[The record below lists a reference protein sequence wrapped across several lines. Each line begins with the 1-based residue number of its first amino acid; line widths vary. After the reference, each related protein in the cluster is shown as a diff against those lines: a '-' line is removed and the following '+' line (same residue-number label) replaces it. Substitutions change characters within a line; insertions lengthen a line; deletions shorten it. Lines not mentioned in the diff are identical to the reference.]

1 MEEDKTDRIV
11 LGADALKAIRDAR
24 KHVVEYAE
32 FVGDGAVSREVV
44 DLFEVEAIG
53 LLRDV
58 AMRLSSLR
66 DRETR
71 PGR

>member
-1 MEEDKTDRIV
+1 MDNDKTDRMI

-24 KHVVEYAE
+24 KHVVEYAD
-32 FVGDGAVSREVV
+32 FIGNGVVSREVV

-58 AMRLSSLR
+58 ALRLSSLR
-66 DRETR
+66 GAETR
-71 PGR
+71 SGR